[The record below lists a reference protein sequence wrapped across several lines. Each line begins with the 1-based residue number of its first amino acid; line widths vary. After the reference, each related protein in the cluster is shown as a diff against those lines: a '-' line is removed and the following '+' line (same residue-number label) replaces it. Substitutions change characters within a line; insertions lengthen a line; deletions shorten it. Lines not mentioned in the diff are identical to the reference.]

1 MEINEGQM
9 PLQEQPPIT
18 TFQDY
23 IPKPLPPQPMSYFGQ
38 FGLLIGMLGGGLI
51 VAGILSVIIL
61 FVMMGGHLSALSSTE
76 ILKPQYANANKVLQL
91 VSTVALFFLPAYFF
105 ALIAHKKP
113 LAYLGF
119 NKKVSVHQV
128 GLVIII
134 AFTGLFLSGALAE
147 VNELIP
153 ISKGLRAYFQK
164 LEDNYAE
171 QMMAMVQI
179 KSFADYL
186 LALVIIALAPAIVEE
201 VFFRGTVQQL
211 FTNWFKKP
219 WLAILITSV
228 IFSAIHVSY
237 FGFLPRAMLGAILG
251 LLFYYSKNIWMN
263 VLAHFLNNGIAVSQ
277 LYYLSTKGKIDK
289 KALDSMDEHFPLWL
303 GAIALV
309 TMVVLLYLFKK
320 ESDKTLAQTAIVDA
334 TNIYQ

>member
-9 PLQEQPPIT
+9 PLPEQPPIT

-23 IPKPLPPQPMSYFGQ
+23 IPKSLQPEPMSYFGQ
-38 FGLLIGMLGGGLI
+38 FGLLIGLLGGGLI
-51 VAGILSVIIL
+51 IAGILSAIIL

-76 ILKPQYANANKVLQL
+76 ILKPEYANANKVLQI

-119 NKKVSVHQV
+119 NKKISAQQVS
-128 GLVIII
+128 LVIII
-134 AFTGLFLSGALAE
+134 AFTGLFLSGSLAE

-164 LEDNYAE
+164 LEDSYAE

-179 KSFADYL
+179 KSVADYL
-186 LALVIIALAPAIVEE
+186 LALVIIALVPAIVEE
-201 VFFRGTVQQL
+201 VFFRGAVQQL
-211 FTNWFKKP
+211 FTSWFKKS
-219 WLAILITSV
+219 WVGILITSI

-237 FGFLPRAMLGAILG
+237 FGFLPRAMLGVVLG

-263 VLAHFLNNGIAVSQ
+263 ILAHFLNNGIAVSQ

-303 GAIALV
+303 GAIALAA
-309 TMVVLLYLFKK
+309 MVVLLYLFKK
-320 ESDKTLAQTAIVDA
+320 ESDKTLAQTSIVDA
-334 TNIYQ
+334 TNTYQ